1 MKVFRLQINDKIFY
15 LSASYDL
22 LFEGNN
28 SIELITF
35 FRKSVVAWGKVL
47 STEINPVVWSR

>member
-22 LFEGNN
+22 LFEGNWIDN
-28 SIELITF
+28 
-35 FRKSVVAWGKVL
+35 VL
-47 STEINPVVWSR
+47 